1 MMSQTLT
8 LELPEEIY
16 EAVMKAAAAT
26 GKPPA
31 EWIATQ
37 LHQLLP
43 SREPNLVE
51 QSTQPAQPSKRSIM
65 ELHGLG
71 AEIWQNIDAQS
82 YVDELRNEW
91 DRRR

>member
-1 MMSQTLT
+1 MSQTLT

-16 EAVMKAAAAT
+16 EAVMKAAEAT

-31 EWIATQ
+31 EWITAH
-37 LHQLLP
+37 LHRLLP
-43 SREPNLVE
+43 SPEQNPLE
-51 QSTQPAQPSKRSIM
+51 QSANTAERAKRSIM

-71 AEIWQNIDAQS
+71 AEIWHNIDAQT

-91 DRRR
+91 DRRP